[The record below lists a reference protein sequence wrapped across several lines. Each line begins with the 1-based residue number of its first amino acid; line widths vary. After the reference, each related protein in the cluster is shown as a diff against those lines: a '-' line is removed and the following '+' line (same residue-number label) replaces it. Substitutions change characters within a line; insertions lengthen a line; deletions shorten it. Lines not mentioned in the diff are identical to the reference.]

1 MVRLEYRDIL
11 VRTGGCHN
19 IYIQLVRIGGGH
31 NIIQW
36 FVTTGRGD
44 INRVDRVDIIQEH
57 K

>member
-19 IYIQLVRIGGGH
+19 IYIQLVKIGGGH

-44 INRVDRVDIIQEH
+44 IIELIGWI
-57 K
+57 

>member
-11 VRTGGCHN
+11 VRTGRCHN
-19 IYIQLVRIGGGH
+19 IYIQLVKIGGGH

-44 INRVDRVDIIQEH
+44 IIELIGWI
-57 K
+57 